1 MEALPGLRED
11 RGLAACPLVAAD
23 NHIDVK
29 RVDLES
35 AADAAE
41 GSGRGVTVSG
51 LMAVGP
57 SYTSSSAAPGV
68 THMAHPTSH
77 RPMSLII
84 LFSYSSHLVRTM
96 TCGERLA
103 PRKHSCCRSQRRLK
117 GEARQAE
124 DCRRTFANVRRSR
137 NVRPA

>member
-1 MEALPGLRED
+1 MPRRQLTEALPGLRED
-11 RGLAACPLVAAD
+11 RGLAACLLVAAD

-57 SYTSSSAAPGV
+57 SYTVFVCRAWRDAHGAPHQPQ
-68 THMAHPTSH
+68 TNEF
-77 RPMSLII
+77 LII
-84 LFSYSSHLVRTM
+84 LFSYSSHLVQTM
-96 TCGERLA
+96 TCGGASWVSFGMGSER
-103 PRKHSCCRSQRRLK
+103 RS
-117 GEARQAE
+117 ARQLIE
-124 DCRRTFANVRRSR
+124 LSNRGGVTL
-137 NVRPA
+137 

>member
-1 MEALPGLRED
+1 VPRRQLTEALPGLRED
-11 RGLAACPLVAAD
+11 RGLAACLLVAAD

-84 LFSYSSHLVRTM
+84 LFSYSSHLVQTM
-96 TCGERLA
+96 TCGGASWVSFGMGSER
-103 PRKHSCCRSQRRLK
+103 RS
-117 GEARQAE
+117 ARQLIE
-124 DCRRTFANVRRSR
+124 LSNRGGVIL
-137 NVRPA
+137 